1 MIKFQPLKN
10 KLGVFA
16 DTEFFIFAPMK
27 QLVWLSLFVLVLFG
41 CSSSG
46 DNTYRQN
53 MIKIRKEKNKEFA
66 DAKKSP
72 LLSKD
77 VESFVG
83 LQYYPIDSTYKIQAE
98 LRVVPAPKTIEMP
111 TTTERAPLYF
121 EYGSAIFT
129 LNDTLCSLVVYQ
141 EVEEPEV
148 LFIPFN
154 DYTNGAGSYGGGR
167 YLDLELKE
175 VKGDQI
181 TLDFN
186 KAYNPYC
193 AYNYNYSC
201 PVPPDTNMLNVSI
214 LAGEKSYKH

>member
-1 MIKFQPLKN
+1 M
-10 KLGVFA
+10 
-16 DTEFFIFAPMK
+16 
-27 QLVWLSLFVLVLFG
+27 FG

-46 DNTYRQN
+46 DNNYRQK
-53 MIKIRKEKNKEFA
+53 IIEIRKEKNKELA
-66 DAKKSP
+66 DTKRSP
-72 LLSKD
+72 LLPKD
-77 VESFVG
+77 IDSFVG

-98 LRVVPAPKTIEMP
+98 LQVVPTPKTVEMP
-111 TTTERAPLYF
+111 TTTDRAPLYF
-121 EYGSAIFT
+121 EYGSAIFS

-141 EVEEPEV
+141 EVEDPDA

-154 DYTNGAGSYGGGR
+154 DYTNGAGTYGGGR
-167 YLDLELKE
+167 YLDLEFTEIK
-175 VKGDQI
+175 DDYI

-193 AYNYNYSC
+193 AYNYNFSC